1 MPQLQFWH
9 FLPQFFWLAVCFITL
24 YLVMAFVALPRIGS
38 VLAQRKEKIESDLDA
53 AERARAEADA
63 ALAAYEASLVS
74 AREAA
79 HQAVGEAS
87 RAAARAAEATNK
99 ELDGEIARQ
108 IEEAGRAIA
117 ASKAEAME
125 NLSGM
130 AAEAARAAT
139 ARLVGVEVGEAE
151 AQQAVD
157 AAKER

>member
-38 VLAQRKEKIESDLDA
+38 VLAQRKEKVESDLDA
-53 AERARAEADA
+53 AERAKAEADA
-63 ALAAYEASLVS
+63 ALEAYEASLVG
-74 AREAA
+74 ARDAA
-79 HQAVGEAS
+79 HKAVGEAAQ
-87 RAAARAAEATNK
+87 AAAKAAEARNH

-117 ASKAEAME
+117 ASKAEAMD

-139 ARLVGVEVGEAE
+139 SKLVGVDVGEAD
-151 AQQAVD
+151 ARKAVE
-157 AAKER
+157 AAKEG

>member
-38 VLAQRKEKIESDLDA
+38 VLAQRKEKVESDLDA
-53 AERARAEADA
+53 AERAKAEADA
-63 ALAAYEASLVS
+63 ALEAYEASLVG

-79 HQAVGEAS
+79 HKAVGEAS
-87 RAAARAAEATNK
+87 QAAAKAAEARNH

-117 ASKAEAME
+117 ASKAEAMD

-139 ARLVGVEVGEAE
+139 SKLVGVDVGEAD
-151 AQQAVD
+151 ARKAVE
-157 AAKER
+157 AAKEG

>member
-53 AERARAEADA
+53 AERAKAEADA
-63 ALAAYEASLVS
+63 ALAAYEASLVG
-74 AREAA
+74 ARDAA
-79 HQAVGEAS
+79 HKAIGEAS
-87 RAAARAAEATNK
+87 QAATKAAEARNH

-108 IEEAGRAIA
+108 IEEAGRAIS
-117 ASKAEAME
+117 ASKAQAME

-139 ARLVGVEVGEAE
+139 AKLVGIDVGEAD
-151 AQQAVD
+151 ARQAVETS
-157 AAKER
+157 KEG